1 MKLLI
6 FFIGFAAL
14 FTKLDVADVRLEY
27 KKAAQSKEK
36 TMALFSQ
43 LENIS
48 KHDEIVLV
56 AYKGAVTTL
65 KSRYQN
71 GFKNKKTTFKEG
83 VSLINFAIE
92 KQPNNIEIRFV
103 RMSVQQNVPKFLGY
117 NFNLEEDKK
126 FIFSRLDKVKSPEL
140 QSYIKEYILHSN
152 HFTEEEKNVFSQ
164 P

>member
-1 MKLLI
+1 MKFLI
-6 FFIGFAAL
+6 FLIGCAAL
-14 FTKLDVADVRLEY
+14 FTKLDVADVRLKY
-27 KKAAQSKEK
+27 KKASQSKEK
-36 TMALFSQ
+36 TMTLFTQ
-43 LENIS
+43 LEEIS
-48 KHDEIVLV
+48 KNDEIVLV

-117 NFNLEEDKK
+117 NFNLEEDKN
-126 FIFSRLDKVKSPEL
+126 FIFSRLDQIKSPDL
-140 QSYIKEYILHSN
+140 YSYIKEYILHSN
-152 HFTEEEKNVFSQ
+152 HFTEEEKDVFSQ